1 MKTGTSSSS
10 ERWCV
15 AWQGPPDVHAGSQH
29 RVFPTEAEARA
40 FVEHLRFGARTARTT
55 LVVEPAAARCGS

>member
-1 MKTGTSSSS
+1 MTKATSSSS

-15 AWQGPPDVHAGSQH
+15 AWQGPADVHAGPQH
-29 RVFPTEAEARA
+29 RVFGSAEEARA

-55 LVVEPAAARCGS
+55 LVVEPAAARCGG